1 MTDQINVER
10 VSKTLAMDVQKVR
23 LQKFIASTS
32 TVSRRTAEDL
42 IVAGRVYVNGTQVMK
57 LGTSIDPQVDQ
68 VRVNGKD
75 LVPVTTFRYIAVNK
89 PEGVTCTHAQYKSE
103 RTVYDIIPGVR
114 DLAIA
119 GRLDKDSG
127 GLLLLT
133 NDGELVNQVTHPRYE
148 HEKEYEFSTARPLD
162 QEAYKALTQGVKL
175 NEGYAR
181 FDHMTTV
188 GPATYRV
195 VLHQGWKRQI
205 RRMVGMVRGDL
216 TRLTRVRINT
226 LELGSLQPGEWR
238 EVKRSDILAE

>member
-1 MTDQINVER
+1 
-10 VSKTLAMDVQKVR
+10 MDVQKVR

-42 IVAGRVYVNGTQVMK
+42 IVAGRVYVNGTQVLK
-57 LGTSIDPQVDQ
+57 LGTTINPLEDQ

-75 LVPVTTFRYIAVNK
+75 LVPVTSFRYIAVNK

-119 GRLDKDSG
+119 GRLDKDSS

-133 NDGELVNQVTHPRYE
+133 NDGGLVNQVTHPRYE
-148 HEKEYEFSTARPLD
+148 HEKEYEFTTVRPLSD
-162 QEAYKALTQGVKL
+162 DELQALTYGVKL

-181 FDHMTTV
+181 FDQMTTV
-188 GPATYRV
+188 GLATYRV

-205 RRMVGMVRGDL
+205 RRMVGAVHSDL
-216 TRLTRVRINT
+216 TQLTRIRINK
-226 LELGSLQPGEWR
+226 LELGSLKPGEWR
-238 EVKRSDILAE
+238 EVKRTDILPA